1 MFFANK
7 KKTLKEC
14 IDTFLE
20 NEFVNKSGLSG
31 INYIERNIINDISDS
46 IFSDLRSLV
55 GNKVVDNVIHIYKW
69 REFNGTFVSKF
80 YKIKIYTGL
89 NKSFARKN
97 YDIMQGHFRN
107 QINLLQPKIIDRE
120 DYRIEVYKYVRGMTI
135 SELSFKFK
143 PEGYETDIYNKYYK
157 EHVTDFNTLIQ
168 CFLNYA
174 VEVYYR
180 TRDKDNNV
188 YFCNDNNISNF
199 VLTPQF
205 SVADNKTSEMIN
217 IDFDFISYDNY
228 HIMIH
233 NTAWQFISHVFD
245 EQYYADEKV
254 TDLILEFRNKIGLV
268 ELVEKFKRDFYFKI
282 GEENLISDGILDCF
296 FVDSAIGNNRHPVD
310 DIIQEY
316 NEKIKD
322 GFYERRN
329 KCNVK

>member
-7 KKTLKEC
+7 KKTLMEC
-14 IDTFLE
+14 VYTFLE
-20 NEFVNKSGLSG
+20 NEYTNKSGLHG
-31 INYIERNIINDISDS
+31 INSIERNIINNMSES
-46 IFSDLRSLV
+46 MLSDLRGLV
-55 GNKVVDNVIHIYKW
+55 GNKVVDNVIHVYKW
-69 REFNGTFVSKF
+69 RNYNGTFVSKF
-80 YKIKIYTGL
+80 FKIKVYTGL
-89 NKSFARKN
+89 NKSLARKN
-97 YDIMQGHFRN
+97 YEIMQNSFRN
-107 QINLLQPKIIDRE
+107 QINRLEPKVIDTQ

-157 EHVTDFNTLIQ
+157 NYITNFDMLID
-168 CFLNYA
+168 CFLNYTIDT
-174 VEVYYR
+174 YYR
-180 TRDKDNNV
+180 TRDKDDNV

-205 SVADNKTSEMIN
+205 SIADNKTSEMIN
-217 IDFDFISYDNY
+217 IDFDFISYDSY
-228 HIMIH
+228 HVMVH
-233 NTAWQFISHVFD
+233 NTAWQFISHIFD

-254 TDLILEFRNKIGLV
+254 TDLILEFRNNVGLV

-282 GEENLISDGILDCF
+282 GEENLISDGIIDCF

-310 DIIQEY
+310 NIIQKY

>member
-14 IDTFLE
+14 VNTFLE
-20 NEFVNKSGLSG
+20 NEFINKSGLGG
-31 INYIERNIINDISDS
+31 INYIEKNIISTIADNM
-46 IFSDLRSLV
+46 FSDLRSLV

-80 YKIKIYTGL
+80 YKIKVYTGL

-97 YDIMQGHFRN
+97 YEIMQRHFRN
-107 QINLLQPKIIDRE
+107 QINRLEPKVIDKD

-143 PEGYETDIYNKYYK
+143 PEGYETEIYNKYYK
-157 EHVTDFNTLIQ
+157 EHIIDFNDLIN
-168 CFLNYA
+168 CFLNYTL
-174 VEVYYR
+174 ETYYR

-205 SVADNKTSEMIN
+205 SVAENKTSEMIN

-233 NTAWQFISHVFD
+233 NTSWQFLSHIFD
-245 EQYYADEKV
+245 EQYYSEEKV
-254 TDLILEFRNKIGLV
+254 TDLISEFRDKHSLLDLV
-268 ELVEKFKRDFYFKI
+268 EEFKRNFYFKI
-282 GEENLISDGILDCF
+282 GEEYLLSDGILDCF
-296 FVDSAIGNNRHPVD
+296 YVDESIGDQRSPVD
-310 DIIQEY
+310 GIIKEY
-316 NEKIKD
+316 NDRIKD
-322 GFYERRN
+322 GLTERRN
-329 KCNVK
+329 KCNV